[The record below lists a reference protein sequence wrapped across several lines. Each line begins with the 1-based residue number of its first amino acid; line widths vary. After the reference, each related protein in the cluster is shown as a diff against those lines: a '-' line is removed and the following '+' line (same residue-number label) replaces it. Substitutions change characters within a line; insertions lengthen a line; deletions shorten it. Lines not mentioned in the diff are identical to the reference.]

1 MDATKTGPAAFGHDC
16 THRSRAACSHRFS
29 TSDRIDPAVC
39 GNVSGSLLG
48 KQLVARKIQ
57 LAGQDQAP
65 VQDKGRCK
73 PHLTPATNRRA
84 DYGIVNYAPLPSWS
98 GVDWR
103 L

>member
-57 LAGQDQAP
+57 LAGQDQTP

-73 PHLTPATNRRA
+73 THLTQRLIAGLTTKSSTTLRYLRGPA
-84 DYGIVNYAPLPSWS
+84 
-98 GVDWR
+98 
-103 L
+103 

>member
-16 THRSRAACSHRFS
+16 THRSRAACNHRFS

-57 LAGQDQAP
+57 LAGKIKLRFKMVAA
-65 VQDKGRCK
+65 K
-73 PHLTPATNRRA
+73 LTSRQRRIAGLTTESSTTLRYLRGPA
-84 DYGIVNYAPLPSWS
+84 
-98 GVDWR
+98 
-103 L
+103 